1 MSKDGHGRQLCLDR
15 LGTGLEPGL
24 CHARHRP
31 ELVEGRV
38 TLAIAGLPSDLAAHY
53 GRAWAAAGDDDFDDA
68 VTAASVEHIVADLER
83 AIRQRYPD
91 IRQFFLAPASADAA
105 TTT

>member
-1 MSKDGHGRQLCLDR
+1 MNPA
-15 LGTGLEPGL
+15 TGLPPPCFVWLSTELDPAL
-24 CHARHRP
+24 PRTCHRP